1 MARIVNSSLMATG
14 AAPVLSPAQRRAAAR
29 KVAKVAS
36 SNPLRRVK
44 LDCHGWVRDSS
55 AVVGDWLW
63 CDKCQDLRQ
72 ALELK
77 E

>member
-1 MARIVNSSLMATG
+1 MARIVNASLMAAE
-14 AAPVLSPAQRRAAAR
+14 AADLTPAQRVAAAR
-29 KVAKVAS
+29 RVAKVAS
-36 SNPLRRVK
+36 SNPLRRVY

-63 CDKCQDLRQ
+63 CDKCADLRQ
-72 ALELK
+72 VSQLK